1 MDKTSHVTHQEQD
14 NSLYTLYYN
23 YNKPNKGNYLIYQ
36 YKKIVKYQ
44 LPGIILNDEKID
56 KIIRQPKYCCN

>member
-36 YKKIVKYQ
+36 YKKNCEIPVAWNNFK
-44 LPGIILNDEKID
+44 
-56 KIIRQPKYCCN
+56 

>member
-36 YKKIVKYQ
+36 YKK
-44 LPGIILNDEKID
+44 L
-56 KIIRQPKYCCN
+56 